1 MDIKII
7 TKRLRRFNHCSMFT
21 PHLYPGKSPLFIST
35 GIKYIRDS
43 LDGFSLIDTILCL
56 QCDRDIGKIF
66 FQRWIYKQ
74 QPHDLSWILQ
84 CYDNEKLIL
93 SKKIEYSKF
102 SLPKIEI
109 WLINKNLL
117 LQGSINMSN
126 RERNPRK
133 SEEVY
138 KGKMCCRTC
147 KIPGTNKAL

>member
-7 TKRLRRFNHCSMFT
+7 TKRLRRFNHCSMFI
-21 PHLYPGKSPLFIST
+21 PHLYPGKSPLLISA
-35 GIKYIRDS
+35 GIRYLRDS

-66 FQRWIYKQ
+66 YQRWIYKQ

-84 CYDNEKLIL
+84 CYDNEKLIV

-117 LQGSINMSN
+117 L
-126 RERNPRK
+126 P
-133 SEEVY
+133 SEY
-138 KGKMCCRTC
+138 
-147 KIPGTNKAL
+147 